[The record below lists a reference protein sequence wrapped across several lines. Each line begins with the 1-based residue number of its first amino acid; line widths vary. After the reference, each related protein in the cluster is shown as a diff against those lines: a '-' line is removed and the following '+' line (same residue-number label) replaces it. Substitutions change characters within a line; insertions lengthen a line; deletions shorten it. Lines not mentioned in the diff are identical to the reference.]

1 MSNTDRKTNAPSVTI
16 YTDGACSGNPG
27 PGGWGAILIYKNE
40 KKEIMGGELEST
52 NNRMELTAA
61 IFALNTLKRKSKVDL
76 YTDSRYVIDGITKWI
91 KNWKINN
98 WVTSGRKGVE
108 NKELG
113 TGLEDM
119 TGIPTTKGLTS
130 LLNKPSL

>member
-1 MSNTDRKTNAPSVTI
+1 
-16 YTDGACSGNPG
+16 
-27 PGGWGAILIYKNE
+27 
-40 KKEIMGGELEST
+40 MGGELEST

-76 YTDSRYVIDGITKWI
+76 STDSRYVIDGITKWI

-108 NKELG
+108 NKDLWILLDQASNDHHVAWHWVRGHDGNTYNERADELAKQAIPI
-113 TGLEDM
+113 TGAV
-119 TGIPTTKGLTS
+119 TK
-130 LLNKPSL
+130 NF